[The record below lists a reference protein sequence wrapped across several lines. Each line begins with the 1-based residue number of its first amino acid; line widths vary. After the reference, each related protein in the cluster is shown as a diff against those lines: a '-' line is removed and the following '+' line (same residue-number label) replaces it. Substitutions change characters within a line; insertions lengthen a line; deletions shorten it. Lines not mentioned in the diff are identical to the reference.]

1 MQSTKFRLLE
11 GLRGFKLS
19 LYIVVL
25 VTKAR
30 LIIPFLLHSNPIFSE
45 RKIQEQIFHL
55 ENCL

>member
-19 LYIVVL
+19 YIVIL

>member
-11 GLRGFKLS
+11 GLRGFKLP
-19 LYIVVL
+19 YIVIL